1 MRVNLIAGIGL
12 EGQIGLNNTL
22 PWKNAPAETTLGMV
36 AKADMDLFR
45 KLTLH
50 KHIIMGSTTAAAV
63 GKLPDRRVH
72 IYRRK
77 WTPQEFLISI
87 ENNHNPKEVWVCG
100 GAKVYEL
107 FAPYINGVR
116 VLSVI
121 PYEGEADSFF
131 PEAGF
136 TTWPDD
142 PLKKS

>member
-12 EGQIGLNNTL
+12 EGQIGLGNSL
-22 PWKNAPAETTLGMV
+22 PWKSAPADTTLGMV
-36 AKADMDLFR
+36 AKVDMDLFR

-72 IYRRK
+72 IYHRK

-87 ENNHNPKEVWVCG
+87 ENNHNPKEIWVCG

-121 PYEGEADSFF
+121 PYEGKADSFF
-131 PEAGF
+131 PEAVF